1 MKIWHDTTGRSWT
14 TNISVGTIKRVKEI
28 TGRNLMDLAGG
39 ELAAE
44 VMGDPCLLC
53 DILYAIHKPEAARL
67 GVTDAQ
73 FGEALA
79 GDSIEEATDA
89 LMAELIDFFP
99 NRQRRELLANAMKQ
113 AKEQEAQAIEKAK
126 GELQKAATPTV

>member
-1 MKIWHDTTGRSWT
+1 MKIWHDTAGRSWAT
-14 TNISVGTIKRVKEI
+14 SINVGTIKRVKEL
-28 TGRNLMDLAGG
+28 TGRNLLDLAGG

-53 DILYAIHKPEAARL
+53 DILYAIHQPEAGKL
-67 GVTDAQ
+67 GITDTQ

-89 LMAELIDFFP
+89 LMNELIDFFP
-99 NRQRRELLANAMKQ
+99 NRQRRELLIQAMKQ
-113 AKEQEAQAIEKAK
+113 AKSEEARAIEKAK
-126 GELQKAATPTV
+126 GELVRTASTTV

>member
-1 MKIWHDTTGRSWT
+1 MKIWHDTTGRSWA

-53 DILYAIHKPEAARL
+53 DILYAIHKPEAEKL

-126 GELQKAATPTV
+126 GELQKAASTTV

>member
-1 MKIWHDTTGRSWT
+1 MKIWHDTTGRSWA
-14 TNISVGTIKRVKEI
+14 TNINVGTIRRVREI

-53 DILYAIHKPEAARL
+53 DILYAIHKPEAEKL

-99 NRQRRELLANAMKQ
+99 NRQRRELLANAMKA

-126 GELQKAATPTV
+126 GELQKSATPTV

>member
-53 DILYAIHKPEAARL
+53 DILYAIHKPEAEKL

>member
-1 MKIWHDTTGRSWT
+1 MKIWHDTTGRTWA
-14 TNISVGTIKRVKEI
+14 TNINVGTIRRVREI

-53 DILYAIHKPEAARL
+53 DILYAIHKPEAEKL
-67 GVTDAQ
+67 GVTDLQ

-79 GDSIEEATDA
+79 GDSIEQATDA

-99 NRQRRELLANAMKQ
+99 NSQRRELLATAMRQ
-113 AKEQEAQAIEKAK
+113 AKEQEAQAIEKAR
-126 GELQKAATPTV
+126 GELAKTASTTV